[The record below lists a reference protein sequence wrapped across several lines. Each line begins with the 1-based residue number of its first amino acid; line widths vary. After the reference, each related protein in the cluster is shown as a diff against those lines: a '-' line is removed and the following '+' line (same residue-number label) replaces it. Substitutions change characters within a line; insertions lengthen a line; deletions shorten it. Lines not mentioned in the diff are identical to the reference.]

1 MRYYPYSEFLQDV
14 RKLSSQI
21 TEEFDTI
28 VAIARGGLT
37 LAHFLAEAKGVRSV
51 VTINSIGYDEQK
63 KRDKVDLAHI
73 PDLRSSKKVLVVDD
87 IVDSG
92 DTMKA
97 VVDELRSCYPSLE
110 LRSAVLFYKK
120 SANFKADFFVQYADE
135 WIDFF
140 WTRDMNDTD
149 DRQL

>member
-1 MRYYPYSEFLQDV
+1 MRYYPYEEFLQDV
-14 RKLSSQI
+14 RKLSSLI

-51 VTINSIGYDEQK
+51 VAINSIGYDDQQ

-73 PDLRSSKKVLVVDD
+73 PDLRSSKSVLVVDD

-97 VVDELRSCYPSLE
+97 VMGELRSRYPGLE
-110 LRSAVLFYKK
+110 LQSAVLFYKK
-120 SANFKADFFVQYADE
+120 SANFKPDFFVQYADE

-149 DRQL
+149 DR